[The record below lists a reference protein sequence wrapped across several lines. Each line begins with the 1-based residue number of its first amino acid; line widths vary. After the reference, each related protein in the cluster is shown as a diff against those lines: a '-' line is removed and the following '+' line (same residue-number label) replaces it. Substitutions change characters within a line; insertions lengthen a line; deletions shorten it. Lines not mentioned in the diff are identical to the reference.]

1 MPRWR
6 GARCSYTAIK
16 RQEWRGIFFGLKDLG
31 LWNEVPIQFFPQAV
45 RLEVPT
51 ALTLDGWGTVTSN
64 PGREKQASLFSSSSP
79 CGASDKET
87 RGLGEPPILS
97 LSVISLEIER

>member
-45 RLEVPT
+45 LLEVP
-51 ALTLDGWGTVTSN
+51 A
-64 PGREKQASLFSSSSP
+64 A
-79 CGASDKET
+79 
-87 RGLGEPPILS
+87 
-97 LSVISLEIER
+97 